1 MIHINLLPVRE
12 IIKRNKAKQQINLS
26 IIFFGALVIVLIA
39 FGYYQSN
46 IVKKMRDTNAALQS
60 EKKQYD
66 KILAEIKKIDEEK
79 KVLATRIEV
88 IKQLKQ
94 SSSLTV
100 HVLDEIANLIPF
112 RRMWLKGITQDSA
125 QLSLTGMA
133 LDDQTIAKF
142 MDDLENSKYIK
153 NVTLVSSSMEK
164 FADRDLKA
172 FSTSCTVGFE
182 NNDTA
187 QRISN

>member
-12 IIKRNKAKQQINLS
+12 IINRNKAKQQINLS

-100 HVLDEIANLIPF
+100 HVLDEIANLTPF